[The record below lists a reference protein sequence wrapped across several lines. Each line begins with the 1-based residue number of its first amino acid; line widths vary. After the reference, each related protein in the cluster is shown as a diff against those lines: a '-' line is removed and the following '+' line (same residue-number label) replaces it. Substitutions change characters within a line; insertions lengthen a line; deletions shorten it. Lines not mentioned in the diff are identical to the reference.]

1 MESGRVG
8 ASLEQRTVNMNLK
21 SISLHARHSTPAKG
35 QKDRLP
41 MYVMVYMIN
50 LSSKARLCVLGIV
63 WTEGRRVERGDM
75 HTMWIMRATALPGY
89 LASVLRGLRSKKL
102 APAA

>member
-1 MESGRVG
+1 M
-8 ASLEQRTVNMNLK
+8 
-21 SISLHARHSTPAKG
+21 H
-35 QKDRLP
+35 
-41 MYVMVYMIN
+41 VMVYMT
-50 LSSKARLCVLGIV
+50 LLDMQQQSKIMRAGHCWNSRTKSERQQGKEKTTPLGV
-63 WTEGRRVERGDM
+63 KLMRSQDLYRAAQVQTVKDM